1 MPKEIKED
9 IYNTVV
15 DYSSFEDN
23 IGWYDKELDTWKI
36 NEGNKKLARREGYQ
50 EGMEKGIEKGM
61 ENKSILIA
69 KNLLQENLPIEL
81 ISKTTGLSIVELKS
95 INKL

>member
-50 EGMEKGIEKGM
+50 EGMEKGMEKGM
-61 ENKSILIA
+61 KESSIAIA
-69 KNLLQENLPIEL
+69 KNLLKMKYSIEQV
-81 ISKTTGLSIVELKS
+81 SKITDLSKEEIE
-95 INKL
+95 KLR

>member
-9 IYNTVV
+9 IYNIVV

-50 EGMEKGIEKGM
+50 EGMEKGMKES
-61 ENKSILIA
+61 SIAIA
-69 KNLLQENLPIEL
+69 KNLLKMKYSIEQV
-81 ISKTTGLSIVELKS
+81 SKITDLSKEEIE
-95 INKL
+95 KLR

>member
-50 EGMEKGIEKGM
+50 EGMKES
-61 ENKSILIA
+61 SIAIA
-69 KNLLQENLPIEL
+69 KNLLKMKYSIEQV
-81 ISKTTGLSIVELKS
+81 SKITDLSKEEIE
-95 INKL
+95 KLR